1 VYAKQKLSPPRPRA
15 VFFLCLLLAIVFL
28 CAPAPSRADSLDDGL
43 KALAL
48 KVCVPSRKQSVRM
61 NWQESPG
68 QPGIFSASAK
78 KAFLSQL
85 SACGLETTE
94 NTEAPILNVTVQ
106 FMPSRLLLIAD
117 LGGAIDSRSA
127 RMIELPRA
135 ALAASN
141 ELSPA
146 LHFRK
151 ELLWEQEKP
160 VNSAVEWLD
169 KSSQQHFLFLLTEG
183 LFVRLRLENGDW
195 ITVDSNE
202 LPPGRQ
208 LRLGRGSFYY
218 GYPETELEILLDG
231 KECSVELGS
240 RVSFNCKRKDI
251 GGKVTAILSAC
262 DGKHQILST
271 GTGDHAQRDRITLAG
286 PNVTRPLLSED
297 EIRSGSVYMPGP
309 VLDMLASLDGQS
321 VAAVVKNLSTGNYEV
336 YRLTTSC
343 GD

>member
-1 VYAKQKLSPPRPRA
+1 MYAKQKLSPSHYRGLALPC
-15 VFFLCLLLAIVFL
+15 VLLAFL
-28 CAPAPSRADSLDDGL
+28 FACSPTPTHADSLEDGL

-48 KVCVPSRKQSVRM
+48 KVCAPSRKQSVQM

-78 KAFLSQL
+78 KAFLAQL
-85 SACGLETTE
+85 SACGMETTE
-94 NTEAPILNVTVQ
+94 NPEAPILNVTVQ
-106 FMPSRLLLIAD
+106 FTPSRLLLIAD
-117 LGGAIDSRSA
+117 AGGAIDSRSA

-141 ELSPA
+141 ELPPA

-151 ELLWEQEKP
+151 ELLWQQEKP

-169 KSSQQHFLFLLTEG
+169 KSSQQHFLFLLSEG
-183 LFVRLRLENGDW
+183 LFVRLRRENGEW
-195 ITVDSNE
+195 IPVDSSE
-202 LPPGRQ
+202 LPPGKQ
-208 LRLGRGSFYY
+208 SRLGRGHFVY
-218 GYPETELEILLDG
+218 GYPDTQLEILLDG
-231 KECSVELGS
+231 KECGVELGS
-240 RVSFNCKRKDI
+240 RVSFNCKRTDI
-251 GGKVTAILSAC
+251 GGKITAISSTC
-262 DGKHQILST
+262 DGTYQILST

-286 PNVTRPLLSED
+286 PNVTRPPLSED
-297 EIRSGSVYMPGP
+297 ELRSGSVYMPGP